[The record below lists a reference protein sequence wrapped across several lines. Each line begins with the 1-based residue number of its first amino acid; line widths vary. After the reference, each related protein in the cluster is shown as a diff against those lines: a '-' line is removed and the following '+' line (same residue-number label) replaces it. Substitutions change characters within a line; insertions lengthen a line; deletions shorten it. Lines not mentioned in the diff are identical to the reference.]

1 MPKKLYIQNGH
12 IVDPSQNLDGPG
24 DILVEDGTIVSVD
37 VSSAK
42 SRTKAR
48 PAPGGAHVFDAA
60 GMYVVPGFIDMH
72 VHLREPGFEH
82 KETIETGTK
91 AAVKGGFTSV
101 CCMPNTSPVNDS
113 HVVTGFILNRA
124 AETAACRVFPIGSI
138 TKGQKGEELAEMGCM
153 HDAGCV
159 GFSDDG
165 KTVMNSLI
173 MRRALEYAKAFGSIL
188 ISHAEDSVLAE
199 DGVMNEGAASAYF
212 GLRGIPAAAEE
223 VIVARDIILAQM
235 TGGKVHIAHVSAK
248 GSVELIRR
256 AKKDGVN
263 ITAETCPHYFTLTDM
278 AVAGYNTAARVN
290 PPLRSD
296 EDVAAIKAGLAD
308 GTIDAIAT
316 DHAPHHRD
324 DKLVEFDKALCGIS
338 GLETA
343 LALSLQLV
351 RDGVLTMS
359 QLIAAMSCTPAR
371 ILGLPVGTLAAGSE
385 ADVTVFDPKPS
396 WTVDSQQLISK
407 GRNTP
412 FHGMTV
418 QGLSVMT
425 IVGGNIAYSL

>member
-1 MPKKLYIQNGH
+1 MPEKLFIQNGH
-12 IVDPSQNLDGPG
+12 IVDPSQNIDGNG
-24 DILVEDGTIVSVD
+24 DILIENGTIVSVD
-37 VSSAK
+37 IRSAK
-42 SRTKAR
+42 SRTKTK
-48 PAPGGAHVFDAA
+48 PAPGGAQVFNAE

-82 KETIETGTK
+82 RETIETGTK

-113 HVVTGFILNRA
+113 DVVTDFILKRA
-124 AETAACRVFPIGSI
+124 AETAACRVFPVGAI
-138 TKGQKGEELAEMGCM
+138 TKGQKGEELAELGSM
-153 HDAGCV
+153 HDAGCIA
-159 GFSDDG
+159 FSDDG

-173 MRRALEYAKAFGSIL
+173 MRRALEYAKAFGAAM
-188 ISHAEDSVLAE
+188 ISHAEDVVLAE

-235 TGGKVHIAHVSAK
+235 TGGKVHIAHVSTK

-296 EDVAAIKAGLAD
+296 EDVAAMKAGLAD
-308 GTIDAIAT
+308 GTIDAVAT

-351 RDGVLTMS
+351 RDGVLTMP
-359 QLIAAMSCTPAR
+359 QLIAALSCTPAR
-371 ILGLPVGTLAAGSE
+371 ILGLPLGTLSAGAP

-396 WTVDSQQLISK
+396 WTVDSRQLISK

-412 FHGMTV
+412 FHGMPV
-418 QGLSVMT
+418 QGLPVMT
-425 IVGGNIAYSL
+425 IVAGSIAYSL